1 MAMIIKVI
9 FIFACSLF
17 LNSVLKAQVTFQ
29 KTFGGISTDY
39 AYSVQQTKDEGY
51 IIAGFTTSFGEG
63 NRDAYLIR
71 TDVNGKTLWT
81 KTYGESNTDYAWT
94 VQQTEDDGYIFGAH
108 SGSFGAGSH
117 DVYLVKSDLSGNV
130 IWSRVY
136 GGSSADGAYSL
147 QQTTDGGFIIG
158 AHVNSFGA
166 GQHDV
171 YLIKINNNG
180 DTLWTKTFGG
190 VGEDRFREIHQ
201 TADGGFILV
210 SETLSFGAGNS
221 DVYLIKTDSIGNL
234 LWTKTYGGGSSDYGY
249 SVRQTSDGGYIIAG
263 YTRSFGAAGTDVY
276 IIKTDSSGNL
286 DWAKT
291 YGGSSNDYG
300 YSIRQTT
307 DGGYIV
313 AGYTESFGVVGD
325 VYLIRID
332 ANGDLMWSKTFG
344 GSQTDHGWSVRQTVD
359 GGFIIAGFTRSFGSG
374 NEDVYLI
381 KTDRLGNSG
390 CNETAAVTTVS
401 NTATIVSNS
410 TPTITGRGGQMNT
423 AATIVNAAATIDSFL
438 CRNNPTGIEQSDGG
452 SDTKPHQYNLF
463 QNYPNP
469 FNPSTLIKY
478 TIPAAGNVSLKI
490 YDSLGRDILSLV
502 NEYKQAGTYEV
513 KFSAIG
519 GSASGGDAS
528 ALPSGI
534 YFYKLQVGSP
544 EGQSFIETKK
554 MVLLR

>member
-1 MAMIIKVI
+1 MTTIIKVI

-17 LNSVLKAQVTFQ
+17 LNSALKAQVTFQ
-29 KTFGGISTDY
+29 KTFGGTNTDY

-51 IIAGFTTSFGEG
+51 IIAGYTTSFGVG
-63 NRDAYLIR
+63 SRDAYLIC

-94 VQQTEDDGYIFGAH
+94 VQQTNDDGFIFGAH
-108 SGSFGAGSH
+108 SGSFGIGSH
-117 DVYLVKSDLSGNV
+117 DVYLVKSDLGGNV

-136 GGSSADGAYSL
+136 GGSNADGAYSL

-171 YLIKINNNG
+171 YLIKINNSG

-190 VGEDRFREIHQ
+190 PGEDRFRELHQ

-234 LWTKTYGGGSSDYGY
+234 LWTKTYGGSSSDYGY
-249 SVRQTSDGGYIIAG
+249 SVRQTLDGGYIIAG
-263 YTRSFGAAGTDVY
+263 YTRSFGAEGTDVY

-286 DWAKT
+286 DWAKA

-313 AGYTESFGVVGD
+313 AGYTESFGEGGD
-325 VYLIRID
+325 VYLIHID
-332 ANGDLMWSKTFG
+332 ADGDLIWSKTFG

-381 KTDRLGNSG
+381 KTDQLGNSG

-410 TPTITGRGGQMNT
+410 TATIIGGGGQMNT
-423 AATIVNAAATIDSFL
+423 AATIVNSAATIDSFL

-452 SDTKPHQYNLF
+452 SDIKPHQFNLF

-469 FNPSTLIKY
+469 FNPSTFIKY
-478 TIPAAGNVSLKI
+478 TIPAAGHVSLKI
-490 YDSLGRDILSLV
+490 YDSLGRDILILV
-502 NEYKQAGTYEV
+502 DEYKQAGTYEV
-513 KFSAIG
+513 KFSTIIG
-519 GSASGGDAS
+519 FASGGDAS